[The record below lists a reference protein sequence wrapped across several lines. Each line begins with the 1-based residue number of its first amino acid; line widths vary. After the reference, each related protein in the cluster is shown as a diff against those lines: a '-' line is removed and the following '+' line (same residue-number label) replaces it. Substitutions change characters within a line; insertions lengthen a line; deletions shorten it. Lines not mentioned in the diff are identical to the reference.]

1 MAGGK
6 ETPRQK
12 MIGIMYLVLLALLAL
27 QVSSAVMEK
36 FIFLDKSMM
45 KTVGE
50 IEASNVKIITN
61 IQNQVADR
69 GNKPAEQKLMADAK
83 RVKDHAAELEK
94 YMEDMREEFV
104 KKHAGGWEEGKDG
117 VPASKKDTEA
127 ANQYFIGPTK
137 KGKAYDLK
145 AKLKTYINELNEIL
159 DNYKSK
165 KDVED
170 FAVDGKDHP
179 FFKDD
184 PEQKRKD
191 FAELNFADSPTVA
204 ALATIS
210 QMESEIARAEQVVLN
225 ELAAQVGAADFK
237 FDLPSAMFSAPSS
250 TIAAGTD
257 YEANMFIAATASTI
271 KPEMWWKHGTHPKD
285 DKGVAIKVT
294 EKDLTAAGVKKIEKL
309 GDKGEGSLKFRA
321 SGGGYDKEG
330 KAKKKWTG
338 YVKIPKP
345 GGGDTVFVVD
355 GEYTVAKPVIQVQSG
370 AVSALYKDCG
380 NLLNIQVPALG
391 ALYKPSFG
399 VRGGTRIMGRK
410 KGEVVVIPSAPNV
423 SISVSSGGQS
433 IGTEKFKVRLVPKPD
448 IKVTLPNGREANQK
462 KGERAGAVRSLKMK
476 AVCPDATFSSNLPK
490 DSRYYVSKWEVMLV
504 RGKRPVNKRTVSGSS
519 FNVSSLGQQRP
530 GDRILIDV
538 KSVVR
543 KNFQNR
549 TLPVKVGTV
558 IINIP
563 LTD

>member
-45 KTVGE
+45 KTVNE
-50 IEASNVKIITN
+50 IETANGKIISN
-61 IQNQVADR
+61 IEKQVAER
-69 GNKPAEQKLMADAK
+69 GEKPAEKKLMEDAK
-83 RVKDHAAELEK
+83 NVKKHAAELEK
-94 YMEDMREEFV
+94 FMEDMRDEFV
-104 KKHAGGWEEGKDG
+104 KKHAGGWEEGAEG
-117 VPASKKDTEA
+117 IPASKKDTEA

-137 KGKAYDLK
+137 KGKAYELK
-145 AKLKTYINELNEIL
+145 GKLKKYINELNEIL
-159 DNYKSK
+159 VYYKSK
-165 KDVED
+165 KTVED

-237 FDLPSAMFSAPSS
+237 FDLPSAMFRAPSS

-257 YEANMFIAATASTI
+257 YEAEMFIAATASTI
-271 KPEMWWKHGTHPKD
+271 KPEMWWKHGSHPKD
-285 DKGVAIKVT
+285 DKGNFKGVSEA
-294 EKDLTAAGVKKIEKL
+294 DLKGAKKIEKL
-309 GDKGEGSLKFRA
+309 GDKGAGSLKFRA

-380 NLLNIQVPALG
+380 NLLSIQVPALG
-391 ALYKPSFG
+391 SLYNPSFR
-399 VRGGTRIMGRK
+399 VSGGRSRKGRK
-410 KGEVVVIPSAPNV
+410 KGDVIVIPTSPKV
-423 SISVSSGGQS
+423 GITVSSGGQT

-448 IKVTLPNGREANQK
+448 IKVTLPSGKEANQK

-476 AVCPDATFSSNLPK
+476 AVCPDATFAQNLPK
-490 DSRYYVSKWEVMLV
+490 DARYSVSKWEVMLV

-519 FNVSSLGQQRP
+519 TNVSSLGQQRP

-543 KNFQNR
+543 RNFEGKV
-549 TLPVKVGTV
+549 LPVKVGTV